1 MGRVN
6 NSGGGAAL
14 AGRGAVTCGGRY
26 GRDEIQVQERVELL
40 GPKMGLE
47 IS

>member
-1 MGRVN
+1 MLIIQVEGRRWR
-6 NSGGGAAL
+6 GGEPLRAVGVTAA
-14 AGRGAVTCGGRY
+14 TRY
-26 GRDEIQVQERVELL
+26 SQVQERVELL